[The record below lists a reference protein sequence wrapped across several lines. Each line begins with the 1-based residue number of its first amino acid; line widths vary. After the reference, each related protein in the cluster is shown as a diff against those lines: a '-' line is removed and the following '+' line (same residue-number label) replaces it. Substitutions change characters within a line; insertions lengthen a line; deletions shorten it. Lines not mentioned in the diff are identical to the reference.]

1 MITGRYACIQQ
12 VDRAVLAVC
21 WREQT
26 DATVNP
32 NTRITVTWLFETT
45 LGHARLGRGAPEY
58 TCSETNSEDDMKPAI
73 KNFSRSILSVVL
85 CSGLGLAMLPAV
97 SQANACMMSKPYAY
111 KGNMAPYRVH
121 PYSPMMGQGHH
132 HHGHK
137 GMQGYMGH
145 GYPQRYGMPGKY
157 SGTGKAK
164 SYSDSHGSTD
174 ADQPVDAKGHAASS
188 SSGASGLDIIE
199 TAAAAEEFSILIRA
213 VRAAGLDDVLRG
225 EGPFTVFAP
234 RDAAFAKLPEGTVDA
249 LIADNDKLVA
259 VLSYHV
265 VPERLTAAD
274 LLQRREFTTVQG
286 QKLSLEKLNV
296 ASADINASNGIIHII
311 DAVLIPEQ

>member
-1 MITGRYACIQQ
+1 
-12 VDRAVLAVC
+12 
-21 WREQT
+21 
-26 DATVNP
+26 
-32 NTRITVTWLFETT
+32 
-45 LGHARLGRGAPEY
+45 
-58 TCSETNSEDDMKPAI
+58 MKPTI
-73 KNFSRSILSVVL
+73 RNFSRSILGAVF
-85 CSGLGLAMLPAV
+85 CSGLGLAMLPAA
-97 SQANACMMSKPYAY
+97 SQANTCMMTKPYAY
-111 KGNMAPYRVH
+111 KGNMAPYDMR
-121 PYSPMMGQGHH
+121 PYSPMLKHGRH

-145 GYPQRYGMPGKY
+145 GYPHRYGLQGKHT
-157 SGTGKAK
+157 GTGKAK
-164 SYSDSHGSTD
+164 SYSGSRGSKD
-174 ADQPVDAKGHAASS
+174 ADQTADARGNAAPS

-199 TAAAAEEFSILIRA
+199 TAAAAQELSILIRA
-213 VRAAGLDDVLRG
+213 ARAAGMDDVLRG

-249 LIADNDKLVA
+249 LIADKDKLVA

-296 ASADINASNGIIHII
+296 ASADISASNGIIHII

>member
-1 MITGRYACIQQ
+1 
-12 VDRAVLAVC
+12 
-21 WREQT
+21 
-26 DATVNP
+26 
-32 NTRITVTWLFETT
+32 
-45 LGHARLGRGAPEY
+45 
-58 TCSETNSEDDMKPAI
+58 MKPTI
-73 KNFSRSILSVVL
+73 RYISRNLLSVVL
-85 CSGLGLAMLPAV
+85 CSGLGLAMLPTA
-97 SQANACMMSKPYAY
+97 SQANTCKMTKPYAY
-111 KGNMAPYRVH
+111 KGNMAPYGVR
-121 PYSPMMGQGHH
+121 PYSPMINYGHH
-132 HHGHK
+132 HHGDK
-137 GMQGYMGH
+137 GMHGYMGH
-145 GYPQRYGMPGKY
+145 GYPHRYGMQGKHT
-157 SGTGKAK
+157 GTGKAK
-164 SYSDSHGSTD
+164 SYSDSYGGKD
-174 ADQPVDAKGHAASS
+174 AGQTADVKGNAASS
-188 SSGASGLDIIE
+188 GSGASGLDIVE

-234 RDAAFAKLPEGTVDA
+234 RDAAFAKLPEGTIDA

-311 DAVLIPEQ
+311 DDVLIPEQ

>member
-1 MITGRYACIQQ
+1 
-12 VDRAVLAVC
+12 
-21 WREQT
+21 
-26 DATVNP
+26 
-32 NTRITVTWLFETT
+32 
-45 LGHARLGRGAPEY
+45 
-58 TCSETNSEDDMKPAI
+58 
-73 KNFSRSILSVVL
+73 
-85 CSGLGLAMLPAV
+85 
-97 SQANACMMSKPYAY
+97 MMTKPYAY
-111 KGNMAPYRVH
+111 KGKMAPYGMR
-121 PYSPMMGQGHH
+121 PYSPMMNHGRH

-145 GYPQRYGMPGKY
+145 GYPHSYGMQGKRT
-157 SGTGKAK
+157 GTGKAK
-164 SYSDSHGSTD
+164 GYSGYYGSND
-174 ADQPVDAKGHAASS
+174 ADQTADAKGNAASS
-188 SSGASGLDIIE
+188 SYGESGLDIVE
-199 TAAAAEEFSILIRA
+199 TAAAAQEFSILIRA

-265 VPERLTAAD
+265 VPGRLTAAD

-311 DAVLIPEQ
+311 DDVLIPEQ